1 MKCRGVRERLSEY
14 VDGELADAERAAIAA
29 HLSVC
34 AGCREEAEGFRR
46 AGEALKTLSAVE
58 VAPDLTSD
66 LHRRLAAPAA
76 RRFRVAWVGVGVAAA
91 AGAAACLLWLGLR
104 TPAPVPPLVRTDVA
118 AHQVVI
124 ERPEPV
130 LPLTEEL
137 PEAETPKE
145 PYRAPVQVAAI
156 RDETEEAGTVEV
168 AGALSWAIETALVLA
183 EETDPLPV
191 DEAALVLADEMP
203 VVPTDVE
210 EPRPA
215 LREPR
220 QALARTSEAEY
231 GVILLLGPP
240 EPILPSSRC
249 YLEVS
254 FPDGAKSIVDQTVER
269 DAAGEP
275 RVVQLSYQQVLPK
288 TESVNQGG

>member
-1 MKCRGVRERLSEY
+1 MRCRGVRDRLSEY
-14 VDGELADAERAAIAA
+14 LDGELPDPERASIAA

-46 AGEALKTLSAVE
+46 AGEALRTLAAVE
-58 VAPDLTSD
+58 VAPDLTGD
-66 LHRRLAAPAA
+66 LHRRLAVPAA
-76 RRFRVAWVGVGVAAA
+76 RRFRIGWVGAAAVA
-91 AGAAACLLWLGLR
+91 AGAAIGCLLWLGLR
-104 TPAPVPPLVRTDVA
+104 TPAPGPPPPGTDVA
-118 AHQVVI
+118 APQVVI
-124 ERPEPV
+124 EPPEPV

-137 PEAETPKE
+137 PEAETLKE

-156 RDETEEAGTVEV
+156 SEETEQPTPVKADGT
-168 AGALSWAIETALVLA
+168 LSS
-183 EETDPLPV
+183 V
-191 DEAALVLADEMP
+191 DEAALVLAEEMP

-220 QALARTSEAEY
+220 QVLARTLETEY

-254 FPDGAKSIVDQTVER
+254 FPDGTKSILDQSVER

-275 RVVQLSYQQVLPK
+275 RVVQLSYQQIASEPEAL
-288 TESVNQGG
+288 NQGG